1 MYKVLFNGLSLSGS
15 FSGVQYSAFHL
26 ANELLNSNPVDIDIR
41 ILNLSNNKLHL
52 TNTLLSNDLVISK
65 KESRLKRVFYEHYF
79 LNRFLCKHDFNILHC
94 PAYIMPFRCNCHC
107 VVNIHDVIALD
118 YPQYCSFENSLYF
131 RSMLPFSIINSSK
144 IVAVSHTVK
153 NDILRLFPIEPSK
166 IEVIYNGIDKL
177 FFDFPNVDILS
188 MVKLKYKL
196 PEKFVLFVGNIEP
209 KKNIIGLIEAFEK
222 LLSNNAITHSLVIV
236 GQLGWKYK
244 PIISKMY
251 NSKYVDRIIYLGYI
265 PREEIMSIYYLSD
278 LFVFPSFYEGFGIPP
293 IEAMACN
300 VPVIV
305 SNTGAL
311 PEITNKCAFEV
322 NPYSIDSIA
331 NGIYTVLTNDN
342 LRTNLINKGFL
353 HSKKFLWSNT
363 SIQTI
368 QLYNK
373 ILENE

>member
-26 ANELLNSNPVDIDIR
+26 ANEMLRSNPKDFDIR
-41 ILNLSNNKLHL
+41 ILNLISNKFHL
-52 TNTLLSNDLVISK
+52 INTPLSNDLIISK
-65 KESRLKRVFYEHYF
+65 KENRFKRIFYEHYF
-79 LNRFLCKHDFNILHC
+79 LNRFLCKYDFNILHC
-94 PAYIMPFRCNCHC
+94 PAYIIPFRCNCYS

-131 RSMLPFSIINSSK
+131 RKMLPYSIINSSK

-153 NDILRLFPIEPSK
+153 NDILRHFPIDPSK
-166 IEVIYNGIDKL
+166 IEVIYNGIDKI
-177 FFDFPNVDILS
+177 FFDSPNDDILS
-188 MVKLKYKL
+188 RIKLKYKL
-196 PEKFVLFVGNIEP
+196 PEKFILFVGNIEP
-209 KKNIIGLIEAFEK
+209 KKNIIGLIDAFEK

-236 GQLGWKYK
+236 GQFGWKYK
-244 PIISKMY
+244 SIASKIF
-251 NSKYVDRIIYLGYI
+251 NSKYYDKIIYLGYV
-265 PREEIMSIYYLSD
+265 PREEILSIYYLSD

-331 NGIYTVLTNDN
+331 NGIFTVLTNEN
-342 LRTNLINKGFL
+342 LRMELINKGFL